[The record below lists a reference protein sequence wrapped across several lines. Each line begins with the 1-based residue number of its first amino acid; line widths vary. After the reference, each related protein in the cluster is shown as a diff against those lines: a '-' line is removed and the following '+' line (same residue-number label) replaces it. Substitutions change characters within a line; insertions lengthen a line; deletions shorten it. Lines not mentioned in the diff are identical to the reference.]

1 MKKAIV
7 SFLIL
12 VMMVATVSVSFAN
25 ENEDAAV
32 QYATQLSLFDT
43 DDFDAKISRAEF
55 VKALCEATN
64 LSATV
69 YTDPQLS
76 DMEASNPYY
85 PYVARAITY
94 GYFKRPESGM
104 FKPDDPV
111 YAYQAVS
118 SFIDI
123 LGYRPAVESD
133 DYNVDWI
140 YGNKLGLLDG
150 MELSKMDE
158 LTVGDVARICRN
170 ALNIDVMEQTK
181 YGDDYAYA
189 VSKGKNL
196 LMKFWNAKYV
206 EGIVQANSK
215 TALMSQSDLED
226 GYVRIGDKV
235 LKCAASNAETLLGY
249 DVKCWWADD
258 TIIYIEKTS
267 NNNQITITASNI
279 SQATKAEIV
288 YDENDS
294 EKKVKLSN
302 EADLIYNN
310 LAVYDFDA
318 DLLTPKTGY
327 ITLLDNNGDKK
338 YDVLFVHEYQN
349 YYVLGVNYSEGRIVD
364 GIRNGVLEVNT
375 DDDKRVAMYSYNFNT
390 KSLYST
396 SLNTIIRKNI
406 VSAEISLDGKDITLV
421 RSDAS
426 FSGTITT
433 LPASADGNEIVIDGT
448 TYRISGDYMDAI
460 ASGKSPELELGKTGT
475 FYLDYTGNIAYA
487 DFTNSGYRYGFLNKM
502 NLDESGFTHKFS
514 IRLFSDEGEWVDYTF
529 TKKLTVNGESKT
541 CSEAADLLASPQIIK
556 YKVNAEGVVTDI
568 QVATDMSAQS
578 GYAGY
583 TDGVFTLDA
592 VLSSQKYKSK
602 DKSFNK
608 KYGLEATTT
617 TLFVIPATATAAD
630 GSVDEDAIFVADT
643 SYFINDK
650 TYNIK
655 VYDSDEFFIPGV
667 VVVNKASEE
676 NYQSRLFYIN
686 ETYTSLGAEGEKVYT
701 LSGYCNGVKCEYLCK
716 DYDVFKNIC
725 PGDVLCIALGSG
737 GELRLIDVIASLDPE
752 NSGTYAD
759 YSINKPG
766 TYGYGAAVGVYIGT
780 AYNVDYKR
788 NSLLLYTTDKNT
800 IYKCVGSGSNVFWI
814 FDTKDKEFKPASIN
828 DFEGEKYSN
837 EPSRVF
843 VSERYYEIKDLV
855 VVK

>member
-1 MKKAIV
+1 MKKAMV
-7 SFLIL
+7 SFLII
-12 VMMVATVSVSFAN
+12 VMMISSVSVSFAS
-25 ENEDAAV
+25 ENEDAAA
-32 QYATQLSLFDT
+32 QYATQLSLFET
-43 DDFDAKISRAEF
+43 DDYDAKISRAEF
-55 VKALCEATN
+55 VKALCAVTN

-76 DMEASNPYY
+76 DMDTSNSYY

-104 FKPDDPV
+104 FKPNDPV

-133 DYNVDWI
+133 DYNVDWV
-140 YGNKLGLLDG
+140 YGSKLGLLDG

-158 LTVGDVARICRN
+158 LTVGDAALICRN

-196 LMKFWNAKYV
+196 LAKYWNAEYL
-206 EGIVQANSK
+206 EGIVKANNR
-215 TALMSQSDLED
+215 TALMSQSDLDD
-226 GYVRIGDKV
+226 GYVRIGEKN
-235 LKCAASNAETLLGY
+235 LKCGTSNAETLLGY
-249 DVKCWWADD
+249 QVKCWWAED
-258 TIIYIEKTS
+258 TIIYVEKTS
-267 NNNQITITASNI
+267 NNNQVTITASKI
-279 SQATKAEIV
+279 SEASKTEIV

-302 EADLIYNN
+302 EADVIYNN
-310 LAVYDFDA
+310 VAVYDFDVA
-318 DLLTPKTGY
+318 LLTPKTGY

-338 YDVLFVHEYQN
+338 YDVIFIHEYKN
-349 YYVLGVNYSEGRIVD
+349 YYAVGVNYSEGRIID
-364 GIRNGVLEVNT
+364 GIRNTVLEVNT

-396 SLNTIIRKNI
+396 SLNTISKKNI
-406 VSAEISLDGKDITLV
+406 ISAEISLDGKDITLV

-433 LPASADGNEIVIDGT
+433 LPASADGNEIIIDGT

-460 ASGKSPELELGKTGT
+460 ASKQVPELELGKAGT

-487 DFTNSGYRYGFLNKM
+487 DFTNNGFRYGFLNKTS
-502 NLDESGFTHKFS
+502 LDDAGFTHKFS

-529 TKKLTVNGESKT
+529 TKKLMINGESKT
-541 CSEAADLLASPQIIK
+541 CSEAAAILASPQIIK
-556 YKVNAEGVVTDI
+556 YKENAEGAVTEI
-568 QVATDMSAQS
+568 EVATDQSTQS
-578 GYAGY
+578 GYPGY
-583 TDGVFTLDA
+583 TEDVFTLDA

-608 KYGLEATTT
+608 KYSAEMTTT
-617 TLFVIPATATAAD
+617 TLFVIPKTATDSD
-630 GSVDEDAIFVADT
+630 GCVDEDAIFVTDT

-650 TYNIK
+650 TYDLK
-655 VYDSDEFFIPGV
+655 VYDSDEYFIPRVIV
-667 VVVNKASEE
+667 VTKGSEE
-676 NYQSRLFYIN
+676 PYQSRLFYIN
-686 ETYTSLGAEGEKVYT
+686 ETYTALGDDGENVYT
-701 LSGYCNGVKCEYLCK
+701 LSGYFKGAKCEYVCD
-716 DYDVFKNIC
+716 DYDVFKNIR
-725 PGDVLCIALGSG
+725 PGDALRIAYGSNG
-737 GELRLIDVIASLDPE
+737 KLRLIDVVASLDPE
-752 NSGTYAD
+752 NNGSYAE

-766 TYGYGAAVGVYIGT
+766 TYDYGAAVGVYIGT